1 VGRRR
6 RHLDLGVTA
15 GAELLQKR
23 FDTRGTAPTR
33 TSPAGHVDA
42 GFGAIIPLRGAFYLT
57 SELAVQ
63 THFLSV
69 EDDAGAH
76 ALTPRFAVRG
86 MLAFGA
92 WR

>member
-1 VGRRR
+1 VVHGCERACFLRARR
-6 RHLDLGVTA
+6 GPA
-15 GAELLQKR
+15 
-23 FDTRGTAPTR
+23 APHR

-42 GFGAIIPLRGAFYLT
+42 GLGALIPLRGRFYLT

-69 EDDAGAH
+69 EDDASSH